1 MGRHALVAIVA
12 FLLILLGVCGL
23 VLYKYASAGNYEI
36 LQNQNQSDSSVKIQE
51 KDIKA
56 SWIDQLASVKKPN
69 FTLPVNEIFIE
80 FKREA
85 RIDSTREAFLLLID
99 KNDIYSLFCVK
110 EVLGSLGIDFAIVK
124 DLSKSQIYLN
134 TADVDLVQKA
144 LKELKKF
151 DINSK
156 VREVRL

>member
-1 MGRHALVAIVA
+1 MGRHALVAIVG

-36 LQNQNQSDSSVKIQE
+36 LQNQSDISVKTPE
-51 KDIKA
+51 KEIKTG
-56 SWIDQLASVKKPN
+56 WLNQLASVKKPN

-85 RIDSTREAFLLLID
+85 KIDSTRAAFLLLID

-110 EVLGSLGIDFAIVK
+110 EVLGSLGIDFAIIK
-124 DLSKSQIYLN
+124 DLNKSQIYLN

-144 LKELKKF
+144 IKELKNY